1 MYAAPRKHPLQTF
14 RFWFFVT
21 GSVAVTLA
29 WRFDLLPFRIGPP
42 ETGRRSDETFTEVNL
57 DGPADSTGLVR
68 HPPQIAV
75 PAEDAPL
82 FEPPT
87 DSVIHADSFALPD
100 AQSEPIVS
108 SGSQL
113 ADLRVEHSSQ
123 PMVTASAAPASL
135 PFRMESTQTRQ
146 TEQVVHQTA
155 SVSDSFVSRQS
166 PPVRTAE
173 QLLAVP
179 SIDLTEIDRLSS
191 SNDPSD
197 HIEAHRLLSQMYWQQ
212 PESRGQLRQRI
223 DELALRVYFMPQTH
237 YMDAYEVQPG
247 EMLQTIAKKYDVP
260 WQYLA
265 KLNRVDPQRVQ
276 AGQRIKVIK
285 GPFSAIIDLS
295 DYEVT
300 IHAHGYFVT
309 RYPCGIG
316 RDGSSPI
323 GTFTVQNKEV
333 DPTYYGP
340 RGVIDHDDPANP
352 LGERWIDIGNSYGIH
367 GTIDPGSIGKSESAG
382 CIRMHNDDV
391 AAVYDLLSIGS
402 EVTIR
407 E

>member
-42 ETGRRSDETFTEVNL
+42 ATGSRSDESFTEVDL
-57 DGPADSTGLVR
+57 SGPADSAEIVR
-68 HPPQIAV
+68 RPQEVAT
-75 PAEDAPL
+75 ATTDAP
-82 FEPPT
+82 FFSPSTESAT
-87 DSVIHADSFALPD
+87 QADSFPLPD
-100 AQSEPIVS
+100 THSGPLPPAQSEY
-108 SGSQL
+108 
-113 ADLRVEHSSQ
+113 
-123 PMVTASAAPASL
+123 AAEP
-135 PFRMESTQTRQ
+135 STQVPQQFVVTDTAAVRPPLP
-146 TEQVVHQTA
+146 TETTHTDQHVHQTA
-155 SVSDSFVSRQS
+155 SVSDPFASRQEPS
-166 PPVRTAE
+166 VRTAE
-173 QLLAVP
+173 QLLAAP
-179 SIDLTEIDRLSS
+179 AIDFTEIDRLSS
-191 SNDPSD
+191 ANDPSD
-197 HIEAHRLLSQMYWQQ
+197 HIEAHRKLSQMYWQQ
-212 PESRGQLRQRI
+212 PETHDQLRTRI
-223 DELALRVYFMPQTH
+223 DELAQRVYFMPQTH
-237 YMDAYEVQPG
+237 YMHAYEVQPG
-247 EMLQTIAKKYDVP
+247 EMLQTIAKKYDVS

-265 KLNRVDPQRVQ
+265 KLNRVDPQRLR

-309 RYPCGIG
+309 RYECGIG
-316 RDGSSPI
+316 KDGSSPI
-323 GTFTVQNKEV
+323 GTFTVENKQV

-340 RGVIDHDDPANP
+340 HGVIDHDDPSNP

-367 GTIDPGSIGKSESAG
+367 GTINPGSIGKSASAG